1 VIFCGGSGGVGAS
14 TAVAAAG
21 NDDVDVLMLKAL
33 SLALTS
39 TVIRTL
45 RNTFAVI
52 RNGSI
57 TEVRDM
63 RRSLLHISVVL
74 F

>member
-1 VIFCGGSGGVGAS
+1 MIFCGGGSGGVGAA
-14 TAVAAAG
+14 TAVASAAAG
-21 NDDVDVLMLKAL
+21 GGGGYDDYDGDDDVLMLKAL

-39 TVIRTL
+39 AVIRVL

-57 TEVRDM
+57 TEE
-63 RRSLLHISVVL
+63 SE
-74 F
+74 